1 MGKNRKDSRIRRRKH
16 IRKFILGN
24 AVSPRISV
32 FRSNR
37 YMFVQAVDDES
48 NRVIAAIWE
57 KTLKPIKDE
66 DPIGRAARLGGEFG
80 KVLIKKKVK
89 QVVFDRGGY
98 KYHGR
103 IKSFADG
110 VRDAGIKF

>member
-1 MGKNRKDSRIRRRKH
+1 MKKTRNDSRIRRRKH
-16 IRKFILGN
+16 TRKSISGT
-24 AVSPRISV
+24 AARPRISV

-37 YMFVQAVDDES
+37 YLFVQAVDDEN

-57 KTLKPIKDE
+57 KTLKPVKGE
-66 DPIGRAARLGGEFG
+66 VPIDRAARLGSEFG
-80 KVLIKKKVK
+80 KVLVKKKVK
-89 QVVFDRGGY
+89 QAVFDRGGY